1 MSTTRRQSKEKIEES
16 CFRHNLLTIL
26 TIASVAG
33 GVILGF
39 ILKGSKSEWVL
50 YGFNTDLKINIYLY
64 YKSKRIPIGLSPIHR
79 SQLR

>member
-33 GVILGF
+33 GVVLGF

-50 YGFNTDLKINIYLY
+50 DYFNIGFKINFYLY
-64 YKSKRIPIGLSPIHR
+64 Y
-79 SQLR
+79 

>member
-1 MSTTRRQSKEKIEES
+1 MFYFFTDYIIYFFNRSPLKPSHSDQGRNTMSTTARRQSKEKIEES

-39 ILKGSKSEWVL
+39 ILKGAKTE
-50 YGFNTDLKINIYLY
+50 
-64 YKSKRIPIGLSPIHR
+64 
-79 SQLR
+79 

>member
-1 MSTTRRQSKEKIEES
+1 MSTTRRQSKEKLEES

-39 ILKGSKSEWVL
+39 ILKGSKSE
-50 YGFNTDLKINIYLY
+50 
-64 YKSKRIPIGLSPIHR
+64 
-79 SQLR
+79 